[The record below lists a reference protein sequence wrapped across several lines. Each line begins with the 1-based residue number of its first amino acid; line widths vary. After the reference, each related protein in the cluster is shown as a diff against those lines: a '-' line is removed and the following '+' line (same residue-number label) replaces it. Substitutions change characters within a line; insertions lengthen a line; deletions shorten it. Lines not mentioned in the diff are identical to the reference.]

1 MKKLDKNKEKSDK
14 NLDLM
19 SVDEFKFILSK
30 MRLKQKN
37 VISQSDFTRVTLYY
51 DMQAS
56 IRTKTPLKAYWVA
69 ILHNMIGEFAFNMAR
84 SIYQQIKES
93 RQDGKTDSIE

>member
-1 MKKLDKNKEKSDK
+1 MGKN
-14 NLDLM
+14 
-19 SVDEFKFILSK
+19 
-30 MRLKQKN
+30 
-37 VISQSDFTRVTLYY
+37 
-51 DMQAS
+51 S

-84 SIYQQIKES
+84 SNYQQIKES